1 MAEVSQRRKKRS
13 MQQQEETDATI
24 LFDCSSDESSIDT
37 DDTISESKVA
47 DELSYQS
54 PVKSQGKKTS
64 TAGFFQSDILQS
76 QKLISG
82 AASIK
87 ITPEQQRIYSKSLIK
102 ETGGDQPKLKLS

>member
-37 DDTISESKVA
+37 DDTIKVKVA

-54 PVKSQGKKTS
+54 PVKSQGKKLALLVSFNQTYFS
-64 TAGFFQSDILQS
+64 
-76 QKLISG
+76 
-82 AASIK
+82 
-87 ITPEQQRIYSKSLIK
+87 RKS
-102 ETGGDQPKLKLS
+102 